1 MTIALNELQR
11 ILYCVVCI
19 GSEGIRVKVIPCCT
33 VTLLFSLLL
42 CRNLF
47 TNVQHMYLFCYS
59 IKQVLDVRGTM
70 LPLKLLVNLLAKKTS
85 GNLWTRSLRSFIVV
99 LKAVRKRYFVLESSF
114 CIAWT
119 FLCAC
124 SLKSKYSLILRVLFS
139 FMLSTDSLCRSINI
153 LLNHWEIII
162 YFGLALKQNLNSF

>member
-19 GSEGIRVKVIPCCT
+19 GSERIRVKVITCCT
-33 VTLLFSLLL
+33 VTLLFSSLL

-47 TNVQHMYLFCYS
+47 TNVQYMYLFCYS

-70 LPLKLLVNLLAKKTS
+70 LPLKLLVNPLAKKTL

-114 CIAWT
+114 CIAWK
-119 FLCAC
+119 FLCGC
-124 SLKSKYSLILRVLFS
+124 SLKSKYSLVLRVLFS

-162 YFGLALKQNLNSF
+162 YFGLALKQNLNYF